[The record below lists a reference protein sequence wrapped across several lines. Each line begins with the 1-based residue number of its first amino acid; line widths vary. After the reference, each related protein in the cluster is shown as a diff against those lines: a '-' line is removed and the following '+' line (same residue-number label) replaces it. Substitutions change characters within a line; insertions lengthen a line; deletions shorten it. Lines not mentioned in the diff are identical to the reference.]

1 MPSSLIFRWGY
12 SEEWFT
18 LSPRSLPQN
27 CTSVAHPLVNNS
39 LPTSFLSLSH
49 CPTSPVPLR
58 RVNSQLNILHLLTS
72 LVKSLLL
79 GRRTHS
85 SYENGIILK
94 NKEPSEPSEGNCGK
108 EITTVW
114 KWPDWTTVQREEPG
128 KKIENNKHK
137 RNKMCCG
144 DKQKWKQRGWY
155 IRFKKRKNKRVS
167 KI

>member
-1 MPSSLIFRWGY
+1 MPFSLIFRWGY
-12 SEEWFT
+12 SEEQFM
-18 LSPRSLPQN
+18 LSPRSPPQN

-49 CPTSPVPLR
+49 CPTPLVPLR
-58 RVNSQLNILHLLTS
+58 GINSQLNILHSLTS
-72 LVKSLLL
+72 LFESLLL

-85 SYENGIILK
+85 SYENVINLK
-94 NKEPSEPSEGNCGK
+94 NKKPSEPSEGNGGK
-108 EITTVW
+108 EITTGW
-114 KWPDWTTVQREEPG
+114 KWPDWTTVQREEQG

-144 DKQKWKQRGWY
+144 GKQKWKQRGWY
-155 IRFKKRKNKRVS
+155 IRFKKRKNKRLS